1 MRAFR
6 VILVIVLVL
15 VPITAVPSIGAPAAE
30 DSSRPVSTPGA
41 TASGS
46 PGTIKQPSNNSTSYL
61 AIKQGRIN
69 NTTIDTVS
77 LDVGGSVVVNTREIV
92 RTVNVAQF
100 HAAIQNASNK
110 QAVVDAALDRAANRT
125 AALRARQTAAIMA
138 YNNGDLSTEGLLRE
152 LAIIAEK
159 ATQLRTYVGEVGSV
173 SRSAG
178 SRVNYLQAELATLLG
193 PVRTRIQAAL
203 RGNSSYPQ
211 RYFVQTSAR
220 GVVLATIDDRTY
232 IREVYLTGARTVPNS
247 TGLSPSEARN
257 LVKNELYPVAGNWY
271 GFRYYTYKRGLYQFR
286 FDDTLGHITVSMN
299 KSSGEIFYEERVITI
314 VEENTADGPTNTS
327 GQYAL
332 STRVTFPGGYMRVL
346 LTNRENGDP
355 RNGTIS
361 IGNKTIGVTGE
372 DGKLL
377 LLQPRK
383 PTTITASVNGETVSV
398 TVGNTSQA
406 ESTPSG
412 PAIGP
417 SASSDS
423 NSNSSLSSE
432 SMFIFRLRA
441 EMKNYHS

>member
-15 VPITAVPSIGAPAAE
+15 VPITAVSSIGAPAAE
-30 DSSRPVSTPGA
+30 NPSRPVSTPSA
-41 TASGS
+41 AASGS
-46 PGTIKQPSNNSTSYL
+46 PGTISRSPNNSTSYL
-61 AIKQGRIN
+61 AIKQSRIN

-77 LDVGGSVVVNTREIV
+77 LDVGGSVVINTREIV
-92 RTVNVAQF
+92 RTVNVKQF
-100 HAAIQNASNK
+100 HTAIQNASNK

-138 YNNGDLSTEGLLRE
+138 YNNGELSTEGLLRE

-173 SRSAG
+173 SGSAG
-178 SRVNYLQAELATLLG
+178 RRVSYLQAEFATLLG

-220 GVVLATIDDRTY
+220 GVVLATIDDGTY
-232 IREVYLTGARTVPNS
+232 VREVYLAGARTAPNS
-247 TGLSPSEARN
+247 TGLSSSEARN
-257 LVKNELYPVAGNWY
+257 LAEEKLYPVAANWS
-271 GFRYYTYKRGLYQFR
+271 GSRFYTSGRSYRVLFENAYNNIKIYI
-286 FDDTLGHITVSMN
+286 D
-299 KSSGEIFYEERVITI
+299 KSSGKVFHEKQVITT
-314 VEENTADGPTNTS
+314 ENENTADGPENVN

-332 STRVTFPGGYMRVL
+332 STRVTHPGGYMYVR
-346 LTNRENGDP
+346 LTTSKNGTE

-372 DGKLL
+372 DGELL
-377 LLQPRK
+377 LLQPYK
-383 PTTITASVNGETVSV
+383 PTTITASVHGETVSV

-406 ESTPSG
+406 KSTPPG
-412 PAIGP
+412 PPTGP
-417 SASSDS
+417 TSSDS
-423 NSNSSLSSE
+423 NSKSRLSFE
-432 SMFIFRLRA
+432 PIFIFRPRA
-441 EMKNYHS
+441 EMKNHHG